1 MGTRGS
7 SQNNTNLLNDQ
18 ISQVP
23 FDQRVDEIYG
33 HVVLE
38 LIIAEDVPGVWTV
51 PTEELG
57 RLVVVE
63 GDVVAVVLAQDL
75 HAELVV
81 SADNVS
87 RNVFADSAGAGHHES
102 LVPGLVS
109 QLPLQ
114 EDPEILPVVQMNGVV
129 VGMISVHEKQG

>member
-1 MGTRGS
+1 M
-7 SQNNTNLLNDQ
+7 
-18 ISQVP
+18 
-23 FDQRVDEIYG
+23 
-33 HVVLE
+33 
-38 LIIAEDVPGVWTV
+38 
-51 PTEELG
+51 
-57 RLVVVE
+57 
-63 GDVVAVVLAQDL
+63 AVVLAQDL

-129 VGMISVHEKQG
+129 VGMISADMKNKLRKFGAVKLIKNCFKFEESFSPVFH